1 MPTEAAARADFTGLR
16 YAQCWED
23 ADVLAA
29 GLATRPGE
37 TVLSIASAG
46 DNSYALLLDDPA
58 RVVAVDLSPAQA
70 AAVEVRRAMYRTLA
84 HDEFLAL
91 YGSRPS
97 RARAA
102 LYARCRPA
110 MPAEARAWWDANPR
124 LVAGGIGGAG
134 KFERYFR
141 LFRDVALPLV
151 HRRRTVLGL
160 LEPREPAARAR
171 WFDGTWNTWRWRA
184 LQGLFFSRAV
194 MGRAGRDPE
203 FFAFAEG
210 DIGAHLRRRIR
221 HALVNGDP
229 AANPYVHW
237 ILTGTHGAALPRAL
251 RAEHFDT
258 IRARVDRL
266 ELRVGAMEDVLPTIG
281 APVARV
287 NASDIFEYMSPA
299 GFAAALDLLLA
310 HMPAGG
316 RLAYWNLL
324 APRQGS
330 RVRPARLRRLDA
342 LSDALF
348 ARDRAFFYSAFSV
361 DEVLA

>member
-160 LEPREPAARAR
+160 LEPREPEARAR
-171 WFDGTWNTWRWRA
+171 WFDQVGPFEKMLADDGIHLVKYWINVGRATQLERFLDREKDPLKQWKLSQVDIDGLPKWKEYTEAIRETLTRTNKPMPWTVLRGDDKKRTRINAIRA
-184 LQGLFFSRAV
+184 LLHPLDYTGKRVKAIGALDPRIIGGPEIV
-194 MGRAGRDPE
+194 TRAGKD
-203 FFAFAEG
+203 
-210 DIGAHLRRRIR
+210 H
-221 HALVNGDP
+221 
-229 AANPYVHW
+229 
-237 ILTGTHGAALPRAL
+237 
-251 RAEHFDT
+251 
-258 IRARVDRL
+258 
-266 ELRVGAMEDVLPTIG
+266 
-281 APVARV
+281 
-287 NASDIFEYMSPA
+287 
-299 GFAAALDLLLA
+299 
-310 HMPAGG
+310 
-316 RLAYWNLL
+316 
-324 APRQGS
+324 
-330 RVRPARLRRLDA
+330 
-342 LSDALF
+342 
-348 ARDRAFFYSAFSV
+348 
-361 DEVLA
+361 